1 MKKKRMF
8 KCKSLKENNYKNWSW
23 AFIIGREYEL
33 RDESV
38 NCYLFN
44 LTDPKKEYLFHADK
58 ECFEE
63 VKNII
68 GYKLVKREYRK
79 PVAIIISSDSRELN
93 SMDGFY
99 FENNSISKDRLEKA
113 GVLDLWCEIVYEK
126 EIKSSDNKLSDN
138 KILDKKDMQGKQYKH
153 TNGNIYTILFLT
165 NINFTKDHPIDVV
178 YIGQNGKIWSRRLTD
193 WHRSFTKC

>member
-113 GVLDLWCEIVYEK
+113 GVLDLWCEPVYEETVK
-126 EIKSSDNKLSDN
+126 IPKINGVELEVKDDMISFGEYSLPRECFNSTPGTGIEYLCLERDRFFIGVNAMNEIREYLK
-138 KILDKKDMQGKQYKH
+138 
-153 TNGNIYTILFLT
+153 TI
-165 NINFTKDHPIDVV
+165 
-178 YIGQNGKIWSRRLTD
+178 
-193 WHRSFTKC
+193 